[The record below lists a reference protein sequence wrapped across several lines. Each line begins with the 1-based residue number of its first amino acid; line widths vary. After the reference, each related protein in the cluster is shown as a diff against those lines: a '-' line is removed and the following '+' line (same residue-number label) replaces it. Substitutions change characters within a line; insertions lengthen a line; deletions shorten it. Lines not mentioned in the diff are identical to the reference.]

1 MNSISASGL
10 TQRWIV
16 VTDERGASLLV
27 ATWVSDDELGVG
39 SCAAA

>member
-1 MNSISASGL
+1 MDSSFSGL

-27 ATWVSDDELGVG
+27 ARWVPDTSYGDD
-39 SCAAA
+39 C